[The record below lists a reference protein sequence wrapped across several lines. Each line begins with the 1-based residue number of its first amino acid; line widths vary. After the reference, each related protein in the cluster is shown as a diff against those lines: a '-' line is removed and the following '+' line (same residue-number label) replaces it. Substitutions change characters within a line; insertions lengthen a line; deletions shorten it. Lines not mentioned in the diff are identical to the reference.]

1 MTEQQDKSP
10 VGDMMKDPNIGLIG
24 TGALVWILSFYVP
37 FIGPLLSTGG
47 FALVCLASAVTALK
61 RPIDKAMV
69 GLIMGAII
77 QIVGGYLAGVFL
89 IGWILSPILTV
100 VGGVMIIFFSIP
112 LVVQTGKIP
121 FVEEFQEAIK
131 KQAKE
136 DEEPSEETTDTTD
149 EAAQGQEEFSDEGY

>member
-10 VGDMMKDPNIGLIG
+10 VADIMKDPNIGLIG

-37 FIGPLLSTGG
+37 FIGPLLSTVG

-61 RPIDKAMV
+61 RPIDKAML
-69 GLIMGAII
+69 GLIMGAVI
-77 QIVGGYLAGVFL
+77 QIVGGYLTGVFL

-100 VGGVMIIFFSIP
+100 VGGVMIIFFAIP
-112 LVVQTGKIP
+112 LAVQTGKIP
-121 FVEEFQEAIK
+121 FVEEFQEAIQ

-136 DEEPSEETTDTTD
+136 GEEKTDEQRDIADEETQE
-149 EAAQGQEEFSDEGY
+149 QEEESNEGY